1 MQARAAKLMWLRDDA
16 ARMRDVMAYYKDDH
30 YEDFIDDWG
39 QTFSPW
45 NVSKGLP
52 AKIPFVLFPKQRDL
66 IKWAVERWRKHEPGL
81 CDKSRETGVSWVM
94 CSLLATLCMFNKGFV
109 GGFGSRKLE
118 LVDKTGSPDSLF
130 WKTREFIAGV
140 PREFRAGWDR
150 GNDAGGRIT
159 FGNGSVLLG
168 EGGDH
173 IGRGGRTSLYV
184 VDEAA
189 YIEHPDMV
197 DASLS
202 ANTLCRIDVSSAH
215 GMGNSFAV
223 RRHQW
228 PREGFKERVFTFHW
242 RDDPRKDEEWYRI
255 ECTKW
260 DPIVIAQEHDINY
273 MASVEG
279 ILIPSAWVQASI
291 DLHVLLGTEP
301 TGGVRASLD
310 IADEGPDKNAL
321 VAANGI
327 VVNRAEDWSGKNS
340 DIYQTVLKAFRIC
353 DEIGTDALVYDADGM
368 GASVRGDATRINE
381 DRALQSLPPIRI
393 DAFHGAPVVF
403 PERQDIPGIMN
414 KDKFASGTAQA
425 WWALRT
431 RFENAW
437 KVRKSI
443 EDGNP
448 LDIPFDE
455 LISID
460 SKMQN
465 LDDLTQELVQ
475 VLYGYS
481 TTNKLQIIK
490 TPKGMKSPNLADGL
504 KQLLGRTG
512 TVRPSGVMDS
522 QSLLV
527 PAVEGVSATELPQ
540 SCDLVYA
547 VIVVSTK
554 ARDRAGAGVTFF
566 SYDDRQGVP
575 LVVLDWDTTE
585 LNSMLTIGWLPNVYS
600 TLELYAKRCGARAG
614 NLGVWLQDET
624 AGSVLLNRAE
634 QLRFPVRSIDLD
646 GDTRS
651 VEEIKSDAISRAMSV
666 SAMMQDGTVKIS
678 RQAYEQMKDFKG
690 LKQNHLLE
698 QIKSVSTDSEVDS
711 LPLLNS
717 FTHGVLLGKAQL

>member
-1 MQARAAKLMWLRDDA
+1 MWLREDA
-16 ARMRDVMAYYKDDH
+16 GRMRDVLAYYRDDH
-30 YEDFIDDWG
+30 AEDFIDDWG

-45 NVSKGLP
+45 NVAKGLP
-52 AKIPFVLFPKQRDL
+52 AKIPFVLFPKQKEL
-66 IKWAVERWRKHEPGL
+66 IRWALTRWRRHEPGL

-94 CSLLATLCMFNKGFV
+94 CALLATLCMFNKGFV

-130 WKTREFIAGV
+130 WKTREFIAGI

-150 GNDAGGRIT
+150 NNDAGGRIT

-215 GMGNSFAV
+215 GMGNSFAT

-228 PREGFKERVFTFHW
+228 PRDGFSERVFTFHW
-242 RDDPRKDEEWYRI
+242 RDDPRKDQAWYDL

-291 DLHVLLGTEP
+291 DLHVHLGLEP
-301 TGGVRASLD
+301 TGGMRASLD

-321 VAANGI
+321 AVAKGW
-327 VVNRAEDWSGKNS
+327 VVQCAEDWSGKNS

-353 DEIGTDALVYDADGM
+353 DELGTDTMVYDADGM
-368 GASVRGDATRINE
+368 GASVRGDVIRINE
-381 DRALQSLPPIRI
+381 DRALQSLHPVRI
-393 DAFHGAPVVF
+393 DPFHGAPVVF
-403 PERQDIPGIMN
+403 PERQDIPGILN

-437 KVRKSI
+437 KIRNGDTGI
-443 EDGNP
+443 DPE
-448 LDIPFDE
+448 E
-455 LISID
+455 AISLD
-460 SKMQN
+460 SKLQS
-465 LDDLTQELVQ
+465 LDNLTQELVQ

-490 TPKGMKSPNLADGL
+490 TPKGMKSPNMADAL

-512 TVRPSGVMDS
+512 QVRPSGLMNSDS
-522 QSLLV
+522 MLV
-527 PAVEGVSATELPQ
+527 PAVGGYGAAELPIN
-540 SCDLVYA
+540 CDIVYA

-554 ARDRAGAGVTFF
+554 ARDRAGAGVSFF
-566 SYDDRQGVP
+566 AYDDRPGVP
-575 LVVLDWDTTE
+575 LMLLDWDTTE
-585 LNSMLTIGWLPNVYS
+585 LDSMLTIGWLPKVYK
-600 TLELYAKRCGARAG
+600 TLELYEQRCRARAG
-614 NLGVWLQDET
+614 SLGVWMQDET
-624 AGSVLLNRAE
+624 AGSVLLHRAE
-634 QLRFPVRSIDLD
+634 QLRFPVRAIDLD
-646 GDTRS
+646 GETRS
-651 VEEIKSDAISRAMSV
+651 IEEIKSDAVSRALSV
-666 SAMMQDGTVKIS
+666 SAMLQDGAVCIS
-678 RQAYEQMKDFKG
+678 RQAHTAERTFKG

-698 QIKSVSTDSEVDS
+698 QIKSVSTDSELDS